1 MFPLAVLYTCR
12 DLFLSSLFGSIIYTS
27 IPVTVNGFSHF
38 TWVIILDDFSCIRSV
53 LAISCPLPHEKTV
66 KFLKKRVGILVG
78 SALDL

>member
-1 MFPLAVLYTCR
+1 
-12 DLFLSSLFGSIIYTS
+12 
-27 IPVTVNGFSHF
+27 
-38 TWVIILDDFSCIRSV
+38 